1 MTTLADA
8 EVQIRTA
15 LGVELPA
22 GGLVVDGR
30 IHRFGPKRRCWYM
43 LREYATKRGVRVVV
57 GRFGDW
63 KLGQVALEIE
73 RTAMADDEWR
83 EFQRRREA
91 DQKREA
97 ERRAQRARNAAN
109 RARQQWMSASVEG
122 ASPYLA
128 RKGVTAEYVKFF
140 TDGTVLVPGWRFD
153 QLNERGQATMVGLQ
167 KIAPDG
173 TKRFNRGME
182 KAGAAH
188 RLGKQPVEGEPML
201 LAEGLATALTL
212 REATD
217 RAYPVFIAFDAGN
230 LLPVARILR
239 ARYPKSPLLVC
250 ADDDWKT
257 TLPDGT
263 PHNTGWDAA
272 QRIVAQMLGDAWC
285 VRPIFPAGAE
295 RADKDTDFNDLAAQ
309 AGLHA
314 VREQLLA
321 ALSVFDGPAPAAAEG
336 GVPPA
341 ADGSGKPEKKRKRRA
356 PADDEIQRAQAMRKR
371 YVLIEGTETAWDSE
385 RHALTKV
392 SALRLQWGDAFKL
405 WIEGHWGRRQ
415 VWREN
420 VVFDPSCSVDP
431 ETHINLFDGFPVEPK
446 PDVHPAK
453 WLQLLQFLCG
463 EAEQDQ
469 APVTDWVLKWLAY
482 PLQHPGA
489 KMKTAIV
496 MHGQEG
502 AGKNVLFNAVQ
513 DLYGRHG
520 GMIGQQQLESQFT
533 GWMSAKCFL
542 IANEVLSRQ
551 ELRQHI
557 GKLKGLVTED
567 AVMVNEKNLPERA
580 EANRCNLVFLSNEL
594 QPLWIDTHDRRYAV
608 IRTPGARDDAF
619 YRAVRAELDAGGL
632 AGLYHYLLHLDL
644 GDFSEHTKPPM
655 TEAKAQL
662 ANLGRSSAQLF
673 FEAWRD
679 GELDLPYGGA
689 ALLED
694 LFKAYR
700 IFCARIGER
709 NPAKIN
715 RFSAELVDCGATR
728 RERHRV
734 PHGLDPASIKTRQM
748 TVFVTAPEASRFEV
762 TPGTLLKAR
771 EGLWQM
777 QSDGARAGDAAM

>member
-8 EVQIRTA
+8 ETQIRVA

-22 GGLVVDGR
+22 GGLMCDGR
-30 IHRFGPKRRCWYM
+30 IHRFGPKRRCWYV
-43 LREYATKRGVRVVV
+43 LREYTTRRGARVVV

-63 KLGQVALEIE
+63 KLGHVALEVE
-73 RTAMADDEWR
+73 RAQLAEDEWR
-83 EFQRRREA
+83 ELQRRREA

-97 ERRAQRARNAAN
+97 EKRAQRAHHAAN

-122 ASPYLA
+122 GSPYLT
-128 RKGVTAEYVKFF
+128 RKGVTAEFVKFF
-140 TDGTVLVPGWRFD
+140 GDGTLLVPAWRFD

-173 TKRFNRGME
+173 TKRFNKGME

-188 RLGKQPVEGEPML
+188 RIGKQPVAGEPML

-217 RAYPVFIAFDAGN
+217 RAYPVFVAFDAGN
-230 LLPVARILR
+230 LLPVAKILR
-239 ARYPKSPLLVC
+239 ARYPDSPLLVC

-263 PHNTGWDAA
+263 SHNAGFDAA
-272 QRIVAQMLGDAWC
+272 TKVTFSVERSRLVL
-285 VRPIFPAGAE
+285 PLFPNGVE

-309 AGLHA
+309 AGLPA

-321 ALSVFDGPAPAAAEG
+321 ALNALHGPLPVPQEG

-341 ADGSGKPEKKRKRRA
+341 ADKPAKPDKPRRRR
-356 PADDEIQRAQAMRKR
+356 PPSDDEIRRTEAMRKR

-385 RHALTKV
+385 RHAITKV

-420 VVFDPSCSVDP
+420 VVFDPTGTVDP
-431 ETHINLFDGFPVEPK
+431 ATHINLFDGFPVAPA

-453 WLQLLQFLCG
+453 WLALLQFLCG
-463 EAEQDQ
+463 EDEQDQ

-502 AGKNVLFNAVQ
+502 AGKNVLFNAVA

-520 GMIGQQQLESQFT
+520 GMIGQQQLESQFN

-567 AVMVNEKNLPERA
+567 SVMINEKNLPERA
-580 EANRCNLVFLSNEL
+580 EGNSCNLVFLSNEL
-594 QPLWIDTHDRRYAV
+594 QPLWIDQHDRRYAV
-608 IRTPGARDDAF
+608 IRTPAARDEAF
-619 YRAVRAELDAGGL
+619 YRAVRAELTAGGL
-632 AGLYHYLLHLDL
+632 AGLYHLLLNLDL
-644 GDFSEHTKPPM
+644 GDFNEHTKPPM

-662 ANLGRSSAQLF
+662 ANLGRSSSQLF
-673 FEAWRD
+673 FEAWRE

-689 ALLED
+689 VLLED
-694 LFKAYR
+694 LYKAYR

-709 NPAKIN
+709 NPAKTN
-715 RFSAELVDCGATR
+715 RFSAELVDCGATK
-728 RERHRV
+728 RERQRV
-734 PHGLDPASIKTRQM
+734 PHGLDPASMKTRQM
-748 TVFVTAPEASRFEV
+748 TVFVTAAESSSFEV
-762 TPGTLLKAR
+762 SVGALLRSR

>member
-1 MTTLADA
+1 VTTLADA
-8 EVQIRTA
+8 ETQIRAA

-22 GGLVVDGR
+22 GGLQCDGR
-30 IHRFGPKRRCWYM
+30 IHRFGPKRRCWYV
-43 LREYATKRGVRVVV
+43 LREYTTKRGARVVV

-63 KLGQVALEIE
+63 KLGQVALEVE
-73 RTAMADDEWR
+73 RTQLADDEWR

-91 DQKREA
+91 DARREA
-97 ERRAQRARNAAN
+97 ERRAQRAHHAAN

-122 ASPYLA
+122 SSPYLA
-128 RKGVTAEYVKFF
+128 RKGVTGEFVKYF
-140 TDGTVLVPGWRFD
+140 TDGTVLVPAWRFD
-153 QLNERGQATMVGLQ
+153 QPNERGQATMVGLQ

-182 KAGAAH
+182 KQGAAH
-188 RLGKQPVEGEPML
+188 RIGKQPVEGEPML

-230 LLPVARILR
+230 LLPVAKILR
-239 ARYPKSPLLVC
+239 ERYPKSPLLVC

-257 TLPDGT
+257 TLPDGD
-263 PHNTGWDAA
+263 PHNTGVVAA
-272 QRIVAQMLGDAWC
+272 GLVAAKIPLSLFA
-285 VRPIFPAGAE
+285 RPIFPPGTE
-295 RADKDTDFNDLAAQ
+295 RGDKDTDFNDLAAR
-309 AGLHA
+309 AGLPA

-321 ALSVFDGPAPAAAEG
+321 AIAIFDGPAPAPQEG
-336 GVPPA
+336 GVSPA
-341 ADGSGKPEKKRKRRA
+341 ADKSGKVEKRKRKA
-356 PADDEIQRAQAMRKR
+356 PAADEIERAQAMRKR
-371 YVLIEGTETAWDSE
+371 YVLIEGTETAWDTE

-431 ETHINLFDGFPVEPK
+431 ATHINLFDGFPIAPS
-446 PDVHPAK
+446 PDVPPTK
-453 WLQLLQFLCG
+453 WLTLLQFLCG
-463 EAEQDQ
+463 EADQDQ
-469 APVTDWVLKWLAY
+469 APITDWVLKWLAY

-557 GKLKGLVTED
+557 GKLKGLVTE
-567 AVMVNEKNLPERA
+567 ATVMVNEKNLPERA
-580 EANRCNLVFLSNEL
+580 EANVCNLVFLSNEL
-594 QPLWIDTHDRRYAV
+594 QPLWIDAHDRRYAV
-608 IRTPGARDDAF
+608 IRTPAAREDAF
-619 YRAVRAELDAGGL
+619 YREVGAELAAGGL

-662 ANLGRSSAQLF
+662 ANLGRSSPQLF

-715 RFSAELVDCGATR
+715 RFSAELVDCGATK
-728 RERHRV
+728 RERQRV
-734 PHGLDPASIKTRQM
+734 PHGLDPASMKTRQM
-748 TVFVTAPEASRFEV
+748 TVFVTAPQPSGYEV
-762 TPGTLLKAR
+762 TPAALLRAR